1 LRRCARAFQVTRIKV
16 ECCRDE
22 RFVKARTVNPKNIFA
37 ELKRRNVYK
46 VAIAYAVITWLLIQI
61 ATQTFPFFEIPNWMV
76 RAVIVLLLLGFPIAL
91 ILAWAFE
98 LTPEGIKRTDEIEPG
113 RRSRNRAWI
122 YVVVIAGAIS
132 IGLFFLGRYTAPSKQ
147 DASVDVLTKSIAV
160 LPFESRSEDKA
171 NAYFAEGIEDEI
183 LTRLAK
189 IADLKVIS
197 RTSTQ
202 KYKSAPTNLR
212 EIAQQLGVSTIL
224 EGSVQKAADQVRIS
238 VQLVN
243 ALNDS
248 HIWAETY
255 DRTLIDVF
263 QVESDVAQKIAA
275 SLEAKLTGR
284 EKADIAVVGTKSPE
298 AYDALLHALALRNKQ
313 GLDNRE
319 KTIGFSRR
327 AVELD
332 PNYAEAWAVL
342 GIAEAEKYF
351 FPDHS
356 DAQLKRARTAAET
369 ALRLAPDMASPHAA
383 MGLFYYYCL
392 QDFDRA
398 LTELETAHDRAPND
412 ANILFAT
419 ALVKRRQ
426 GKLDESIEMQH
437 QAAKL
442 DPLNEDMWVNLGR
455 SYRGI
460 RKFDEAR
467 SMFDRALTLSPNE
480 VDTLTHKAET
490 YLAQGDLDTTWNL
503 ISGLKLLFT
512 DHGFHVQIGVLTSRR
527 QFDEA
532 IVQVSSAIAP
542 PNNPPPLFVAAGHAL
557 LGILHVAKG
566 DRVKAQPLFVQ
577 AEQELKSLRDK
588 GDNSFVLTTI
598 LLQVEA
604 HLGHR
609 DEVETDADLILQ
621 RIRKDAW
628 GFAREEEAVARAYTS
643 LGDFDRAVPLL
654 RHALAAPA
662 LESLTPAFLRLD
674 PFWDPVRDDP
684 RFQKLMSGQTP

>member
-1 LRRCARAFQVTRIKV
+1 
-16 ECCRDE
+16 
-22 RFVKARTVNPKNIFA
+22 VNPRNFFS
-37 ELKRRNVYK
+37 ELKRRNVYRAA
-46 VAIAYAVITWLLIQI
+46 VAYGVVAWFLTQLTTQI
-61 ATQTFPFFEIPNWMV
+61 FPFFEIPNSAV
-76 RAVIVLLLLGFPIAL
+76 RFVVIALAVGFPIAML
-91 ILAWAFE
+91 LSWIYEF
-98 LTPEGIKRTDEIEPG
+98 TPEGVVRTEDLQPAQARLIQRATGRVLDFVIIGALLLVITMLVVGRLPFYRQTDE
-113 RRSRNRAWI
+113 S
-122 YVVVIAGAIS
+122 IS
-132 IGLFFLGRYTAPSKQ
+132 Q
-147 DASVDVLTKSIAV
+147 KSIAV
-160 LPFESRSEDKA
+160 LPFENLSEDKA
-171 NAYFAEGIEDEI
+171 NAYFADGIQEEI

-202 KYKSAPTNLR
+202 QYESKPGNLS
-212 EIAQQLGVSTIL
+212 EIAMQLGVANIL
-224 EGSVQKAADQVRIS
+224 EGSVQKAGDSVRVS
-238 VQLVN
+238 VNLIQ
-243 ALNDS
+243 AASDS
-248 HIWAETY
+248 HLWAETY

-284 EKADIAVVGTKSPE
+284 EKADIAVAGTKNPE
-298 AYDALLHALALRNKQ
+298 AYDAFLHALALRNKQ
-313 GLDNRE
+313 GLEAVE
-319 KTIGFSRR
+319 KVIGFSRR

-332 PNYAEAWAVL
+332 PNYAEAWAML
-342 GIAEAEKYF
+342 GIAEAGKYF

-356 DAQLKRARTAAET
+356 DAQLKRARTAAEN
-369 ALRLAPDMASPHAA
+369 ALRLAPDSADGHHA

-392 QDFDRA
+392 GDFDRA
-398 LTELETAHDRAPND
+398 LTELETAHARAPND

-442 DPLNEDMWVNLGR
+442 DPLNGDMWVNLGR

-467 SMFDRALTLSPNE
+467 SMFDRALTIAPNE

-503 ISGLKLLFT
+503 IGGLKLLFT

-532 IVQVSSAIAP
+532 IARVSSAIAS
-542 PNNPPPLFVAAGHAL
+542 PNDPPPLFVAAGHAL

-566 DRVKAQPLFVQ
+566 DHVKAQPVFFQ
-577 AEQELKSLRDK
+577 AEQELKSLRAK

-609 DEVETDADLILQ
+609 DEVETDADLLLQ

-628 GFAREEEAVARAYTS
+628 GFAREEEAVARAYTT

-674 PFWDPVRDDP
+674 PFWDPVRNDP
-684 RFQKLMSGQTP
+684 RFQKLISDQTP